1 MIDAYVVRDPQGTVI
16 GISVVSAN
24 AALDDARIDDDIR
37 LGLPYVELGVGFV
50 EEGSANVNGY
60 TLNKEKLSL

>member
-16 GISVVSAN
+16 GISVQGYMEAAEIAN
-24 AALDDARIDDDIR
+24 KSGWLPPAALNE
-37 LGLPYVELGVGFV
+37 LPRQFHELKK
-50 EEGSANVNGY
+50 ANVRGY